1 MVRLLEQA
9 ILVAV
14 ELPEVSAKQV
24 QANLAELG
32 ELARTAGA
40 EICATFTQKRLQ
52 PEPSTYVGEGKLQEI
67 HLAVHTMG
75 CDLVIFDDELTPIQH
90 RNLEDLLGVRV
101 VDRTQLIL
109 DIFAARAQS
118 KEGKLQVELAQLLYL
133 LPRLTGKGK
142 ALSRLGGGIGTRG
155 PGETKLEVDRRRIR
169 QRISAL
175 KRELAAVKVD
185 RAAQRKLRQR
195 RGLPLVSLVG
205 YTNAGKSTLFN
216 RLTQAEVMVEDKL
229 FATLDPTVRR
239 VELPSGMVVL
249 LSDTVGFIR
258 KLPHTLINAFH
269 ATLEEVIEAD
279 LLLHVVDAAD
289 PAAFS
294 QIGAVKEVLEQ
305 IGAGRKKTIVVLNK
319 IDLVPPSVL
328 QGLQSY
334 LPDAVPIS
342 AVTGQGL
349 SKLLEVVQQEIF
361 TRRRHL
367 KVLIPYTQ
375 GSLVDQLH
383 STAQVVAEEFRE
395 EGTYLEIII
404 EARLADKVL
413 QYQIQE

>member
-1 MVRLLEQA
+1 MRFLEQA

-14 ELPEVSAKQV
+14 ELPEVTAKQV
-24 QANLAELG
+24 EANLAELG

-40 EICATFTQKRLQ
+40 EICATFTQKRLR

-67 HLAVHTMG
+67 HLAVHSLG
-75 CDLVIFDDELTPIQH
+75 CELVIFDDELTPIQH
-90 RNLEDLLGVRV
+90 RNLEELLGVRV

-118 KEGKLQVELAQLLYL
+118 KEGKLQVELAQLTYL
-133 LPRLTGKGK
+133 LPRLMGKGK
-142 ALSRLGGGIGTRG
+142 ILSRLGGGIGTRG

-169 QRISAL
+169 QRISAV
-175 KRELAAVKVD
+175 KRELAEAKVD
-185 RAAQRKLRQR
+185 RAAQRSLRQR
-195 RGLPLVSLVG
+195 RGLPVVSLVG

-216 RLTQAEVMVEDKL
+216 RLTQADVLVEDKL

-239 VELPSGMVVL
+239 LELPSGMVVL

-269 ATLEEVIEAD
+269 ATLEEVVEAD
-279 LLLHVVDAAD
+279 LLLHVVDASD
-289 PAAFS
+289 PGAFA
-294 QIGAVKEVLEQ
+294 QIAAVKEVLDQ
-305 IGAGRKKTIVVLNK
+305 IGAGQKKSIVVLNK
-319 IDLVPPSVL
+319 IDLVASSVL

-334 LPDAVPIS
+334 LPGSVLIS

-349 SKLLEVVQQEIF
+349 SQLLEVVQQEIF
-361 TRRRHL
+361 IRRRRL
-367 KVLIPYTQ
+367 KVLIPYTH

-383 STAQVVAEEFRE
+383 NLAQVVAEEFRA
-395 EGTYLEIII
+395 EGTYLEVII
-404 EARLADKVL
+404 EERLMDKVQ
-413 QYQIQE
+413 QYLIQE